1 MLHRIALRFAQDRK
15 ANVAVTF
22 GIAIVPLMLAI
33 GASVDYGRTLNATAA
48 AQASLDGAVLAAAVD
63 TSGDPVSTANRVL
76 DATLVGQDFSVV
88 SRTTVQNS
96 DGSLTTSASISVPTT
111 IMSVVVPSINMTLS
125 ATAATGTSPQPVK
138 GLPTCILLLDPSMQH
153 AFSSR
158 SNSSLDASTCDVH
171 VNSNGSGTRNMLDH
185 WEDSDQASK
194 AAIFVSDSNFK
205 FGSFC
210 AVGAVQGSVPGL
222 GPSCSG
228 ATVDP
233 FVGKLPSVS
242 PGDCS
247 PANTYS
253 GTTIVGPT
261 PNATYCGN
269 VLFAGTIPSGIYYI
283 RTATSASSSKLTITG
298 NSRGNGVTFYFVDAT
313 ATLDVTGAGT
323 SLTAPTSGPY
333 AGYLVFMPSNLA
345 KTNVTITS
353 LDKNYWSGVLYTPSW
368 NIEIHSWSQDMLA
381 ALTWVA
387 NSMVWDSE
395 SQVKLTQGPIGILSY
410 ANGVTQLSTDAP
422 PVSSGGS
429 AVLVR

>member
-1 MLHRIALRFAQDRK
+1 MLHRIALRFIQDRK

-22 GIAIVPLMLAI
+22 GITMVPLMLAI
-33 GASVDYGRTLNATAA
+33 GASVDYGRALSATAA

-63 TSGDPVSTANRVL
+63 TSGDPVATANQLL
-76 DATLVGQDFSVV
+76 DATLNSQNFSVL
-88 SRTTVQNS
+88 SRSTVLNS
-96 DGSLTTSASISVPTT
+96 DGSVTTTASISVPTT
-111 IMSVVVPSINMTLS
+111 IMSVVAPSIGMTLS
-125 ATAATGTSPQPVK
+125 ATAMTGTSAQPPS
-138 GLPTCILLLDPSMQH
+138 GLPTCILLLDPTMQH

-158 SNSSLDASTCDVH
+158 SNSSLDASTCDVR
-171 VNSNGSGTRNMLDH
+171 VDSDGSGARNTLDH
-185 WEDSDQASK
+185 WEDSDTARK

-222 GPSCSG
+222 GPSCSA

-233 FVGKLPSVS
+233 FLGKLPSVS
-242 PGDCS
+242 PGDCTPS
-247 PANTYS
+247 NTYS

-283 RTATSASSSKLTITG
+283 RTASGAASSKLTITG
-298 NSRGNGVTFYFVDAT
+298 NSRGNGVTFYFVDGT
-313 ATLDVTGAGT
+313 ATIDVTGSST
-323 SLTAPTSGPY
+323 LLTAPTSGPY
-333 AGYLVFMPSNLA
+333 AGYLIFMPSNLA
-345 KTNVTITS
+345 KANVTITS
-353 LDKNYWSGVLYTPSW
+353 LDKNSWSGVIYSPSW

-381 ALTWVA
+381 AITWVA

-395 SQVKLTQGPIGILSY
+395 SQVKLTQGPIGIVSY
-410 ANGVTQLSTDAP
+410 ANGVTLLSTDAP
-422 PVSSGGS
+422 PVTSGGS